1 MLAIEML
8 LLAARDAARGDVSAQ
23 RWLKGEEQGRL
34 SVVTCLE
41 MAGIEERSVSYEK
54 LRRLAR
60 RFICRR
66 EIIRNTRQQTTAL

>member
-8 LLAARDAARGDVSAQ
+8 LLAARDAARGDIGAQ

-34 SVVTCLE
+34 SVETCLE
-41 MAGIEERSVSYEK
+41 MAGIDGKSVSYNK

-66 EIIRNTRQQTTAL
+66 EIIRNTRQQTTVL